1 MIVPCEPP
9 YSPMRKQVLF
19 LLTAALIIS
28 ACNIKSPSTESIQKP
43 SLDWVAIADK
53 IVLQSKL
60 QPGERVILV
69 SLPGEFNALVPLL
82 ETKISDAGA
91 LYLGTI
97 SVDSLVWPEEWKT
110 DFVKATVG
118 KSQSDLVG
126 HFGDVDLG
134 IMLPGASPA
143 HVPYA
148 ALQEVLNLGKGRTI
162 HFHWSGAYDL
172 SGQVMGISDKVSLF
186 YTKALVETDYE
197 GLSKI
202 QQDFEKAVRQ
212 GEVVVTTPAGTN
224 IRFMVG
230 DRPVTKQD
238 GDASLEHI
246 LQARN
251 LIDREIELP
260 AGAIRVAPLEESV
273 EGTIAFPDGVWNNQK
288 VEGLVLTFKK
298 GKVIDI
304 KAKSGVDAVKAEL
317 DKAGDAGHSFRE
329 LAVGFN
335 PLLAIPNENPWIP
348 YYGYGAGVIRL
359 SLGDN
364 TELGGIVT
372 GGYVRWNFFIDATL
386 VVGNE
391 TWIEDGRLMK

>member
-28 ACNIKSPSTESIQKP
+28 ACSIKSPSTESIQKP

-110 DFVKATVG
+110 DFVKATIG
-118 KSQSDLVG
+118 KSQSDLVD

-172 SGQVMGISDKVSLF
+172 SGQVMGISDMVSLF

-202 QQDFEKAVRQ
+202 QQDFEKAVGSFEQ
-212 GEVVVTTPAGTN
+212 
-224 IRFMVG
+224 
-230 DRPVTKQD
+230 
-238 GDASLEHI
+238 
-246 LQARN
+246 
-251 LIDREIELP
+251 
-260 AGAIRVAPLEESV
+260 
-273 EGTIAFPDGVWNNQK
+273 
-288 VEGLVLTFKK
+288 
-298 GKVIDI
+298 
-304 KAKSGVDAVKAEL
+304 
-317 DKAGDAGHSFRE
+317 HSR
-329 LAVGFN
+329 LGF
-335 PLLAIPNENPWIP
+335 LF
-348 YYGYGAGVIRL
+348 
-359 SLGDN
+359 
-364 TELGGIVT
+364 ELGKKLIALFGFARRKAPNVIGRQVPAQRCRASPR
-372 GGYVRWNFFIDATL
+372 GGGGQGANLNVFFAGPL
-386 VVGNE
+386 QYF
-391 TWIEDGRLMK
+391 